1 MAATRAKIL
10 PSSVDFAAREA
21 VISRLEADYDA
32 SLSQIDELNARL
44 EACLAVLTGKPATQ
58 APTAAPAVAT
68 VPEINVSERK
78 AAQACTGFCSGF
90 CGGTLSLS

>member
-32 SLSQIDELNARL
+32 SLSQIDELNAKL
-44 EACLAVLTGKPATQ
+44 EACLAVLTGK
-58 APTAAPAVAT
+58 APTPMSAVAGAVTT
-68 VPEINVSERK
+68 VPELAVNERK
-78 AAQACTGFCSGF
+78 AA
-90 CGGTLSLS
+90 